1 VIGEALA
8 GQRRLVVL
16 STFFVTAWQSGE
28 VAVPLPVPRRW
39 GCLISIPATSRMSGM
54 TGDVRDRILG
64 LLSAG
69 PATVARLAAGLGVP
83 GGVVSYELKLLER
96 DGLVRVGTT
105 RLDQGVPT
113 PLYVSTAAA
122 APPPLQVPIPL
133 PGLTFTGDGPY
144 PAPLWTVPSP
154 TPSTDK
160 EPGEPDEAG
169 RVGPAGGEHEGT
181 AAAAPFGA
189 EYGSEPGAAAGAQPG
204 TTWSPGRSKASSA
217 GTNRDASAALAT
229 GGPSPARPSASPPRP
244 RQPLPSTESPRDPR
258 LLDVRR
264 VPMDDA
270 TFYEFAARLDALARE
285 FAARAT
291 PGAPSTELTIRLTR
305 PEGETGYG
313 YGS

>member
-1 VIGEALA
+1 
-8 GQRRLVVL
+8 
-16 STFFVTAWQSGE
+16 
-28 VAVPLPVPRRW
+28 
-39 GCLISIPATSRMSGM
+39 M

-64 LLSAG
+64 LLIAG

-83 GGVVSYELKLLER
+83 GGIVSYELKLLER
-96 DGLVRVGTT
+96 DGLVRVGST

-113 PLYVSTAAA
+113 PVYVSTAAA
-122 APPPLQVPIPL
+122 APPPLRVPAPL

-154 TPSTDK
+154 AQPTD
-160 EPGEPDEAG
+160 EESGAETEEAG
-169 RVGPAGGEHEGT
+169 SVSPSGSASGKREGT
-181 AAAAPFGA
+181 AAAASFGA
-189 EYGSEPGAAAGAQPG
+189 EQGASAGAEPGSQPG
-204 TTWSPGRSKASSA
+204 TAWSPGRSKARPA
-217 GTNRDASAALAT
+217 GTSPETSPAPGAART
-229 GGPSPARPSASPPRP
+229 SGGPSAPRPSASPPAGGSGTPPRP

-305 PEGETGYG
+305 PDGEAAAG